1 MLPANTSEMCKMES
15 KVEKELGY
23 SVCSFMIL
31 PGIQKGS
38 SILGINFKT
47 YYSMLIKEFQESAK
61 LVSLLYVTRLVAAM
75 FPAQKRF
82 RFKSCLVNVQST
94 H

>member
-1 MLPANTSEMCKMES
+1 
-15 KVEKELGY
+15 
-23 SVCSFMIL
+23 MIL

-75 FPAQKRF
+75 FPAQKR
-82 RFKSCLVNVQST
+82 VPV
-94 H
+94 